1 MSTFRDRWALPL
13 FAKELA
19 DRSRKRQTYIIRAG
33 YAVFLSLAALF
44 FWAHYVPKVWTSSAT
59 LLAVGPSVGNWIY
72 YLQSIGIQWLWPV
85 IACSAFAGEKERNTL
100 QLLLLTRLS
109 PRTIVLE
116 KFFSLLLVVLSF
128 ILISLPILVCC
139 FSVGGWSFQTL
150 LVVLMFLVVQA
161 IEMTAISVFCS
172 AWFSTTASA
181 LVGTYFIA
189 GISKLLFC
197 AIAASMVRNNKPSFY
212 YLVIGTLNLDPPHL
226 SGEWTLPLLYQYSA
240 FMIHASAISLIFSVT
255 YLFLAW
261 LFLVRQTFSTAQE
274 TSLKSFVDNVGKVA
288 NRFNQ
293 NSITRGAVLIRE
305 GRREP
310 ENDPVAWRE
319 TTTRALGQPRYLI
332 GNFLALELPI
342 LSFLIMVIAKAQGT
356 EVFTAIATMQSNLW
370 IGMLLMIAMVVS
382 GMISQERQKHT
393 WETLLVT
400 PITNRE
406 IVQQKMDGIQRML
419 WILQA
424 PLWTCMV
431 FRACFEGTVA
441 YVLNDVVMLLIYPRI
456 VAWIAM
462 TCGVIYKKRMHAM
475 LMTVATTLAW
485 ITIGGVIALFFMLSP
500 LAIWLGHEFSP
511 EQFVIVQLLIMQF
524 CPATLSVVNLMVPT
538 EPAATLP
545 TGFDNVTDMRQALLP
560 SFWNLLIYATLL
572 HLIRRRCLKI
582 AERKLRGEATKS

>member
-1 MSTFRDRWALPL
+1 MSTFCDRWALPL

-19 DRSRKRQTYIIRAG
+19 DRSGKRQTYLIRAG

-44 FWAHYVPKVWTSSAT
+44 FWSHYVPKVWTSSAA

-100 QLLLLTRLS
+100 QLLLLTRLT

-116 KFFSLLLVVLSF
+116 KFCSLLLVVLSF
-128 ILISLPILVCC
+128 ILISIPILVCC
-139 FSVGGWSFQTL
+139 FSMGGLSFQTL
-150 LVVLMFLVVQA
+150 LIFLMFLIVQA
-161 IEMTAISVFCS
+161 VEMTAISLFCS

-181 LVGTYFIA
+181 LVGTYFVA

-197 AIAASMVRNNKPSFY
+197 ALVASMVRNMKPSFY
-212 YLVIGTLNLDPPHL
+212 NLLIGTLNLDPPYHV
-226 SGEWTLPLLYQYSA
+226 GEWTLPLLYKYSA
-240 FMIHASAISLIFSVT
+240 FMIDVSAISLGFSAI
-255 YLFLAW
+255 YLVLAW
-261 LFLVRQTFSTAQE
+261 MFLVRQTFSTAQE
-274 TSLKSFVDNVGKVA
+274 TTIKSFVDEVGKLA

-293 NSITRGAVLIRE
+293 NSLTRGAVLIRE

-310 ENDPVAWRE
+310 EYDPVAWRE

-342 LSFLIMVIAKAQGT
+342 ISFLIMVIAKAQGM
-356 EVFTAIATMQSNLW
+356 EVFTAIGTMQSNLW

-382 GMISQERQKHT
+382 GMINLERQKNT

-431 FRACFEGTVA
+431 FRACFEGSVA
-441 YVLNDVVMLLIYPRI
+441 YVLNDVSMLLIYPRI
-456 VAWIAM
+456 VAWLAM
-462 TCGVIYKKRMHAM
+462 TCGVIYKKRMQAM
-475 LMTVATTLAW
+475 LMTVATALAW
-485 ITIGGVIALFFMLSP
+485 LAIGGGIAMILSVNP
-500 LAIWLGHEFSP
+500 FANWLRDVSSP
-511 EQFVIVQLLIMQF
+511 EEVAIGQLLIAQF
-524 CPATLSVVNLMVPT
+524 CPATLAVVNIMAPEPSATNTLMN
-538 EPAATLP
+538 
-545 TGFDNVTDMRQALLP
+545 GFDEVISMRHSLLP
-560 SFWNLLIYATLL
+560 SVWNLLIYSTSLY
-572 HLIRRRCLKI
+572 LIRRRCLKI
-582 AERKLRGEATKS
+582 ADRTLRGE